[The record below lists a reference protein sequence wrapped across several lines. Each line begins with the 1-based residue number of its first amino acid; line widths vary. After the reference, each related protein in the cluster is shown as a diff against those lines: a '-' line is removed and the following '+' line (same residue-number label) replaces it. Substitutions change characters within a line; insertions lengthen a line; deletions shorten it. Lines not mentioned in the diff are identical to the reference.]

1 MMIELTNVRRGRIFA
16 VPYRA
21 NQAGKAYPIPS
32 GCVVERLNPGQGGQV
47 PECVPEFFALDGQ
60 GQPASPDAGQEDL
73 SLLPLSGIYRVPSGE
88 AVAVYGAT
96 VHRIN

>member
-21 NQAGKAYPIPS
+21 NQAGMAYAIPS
-32 GCVVERLNPGQGGQV
+32 GCVVERLNPGQGSQV
-47 PECVPEFFALDGQ
+47 PECVPEFFALDVQ
-60 GQPASPDAGQEDL
+60 GKPASPNAPREDVF
-73 SLLPLSGIYRVPSGE
+73 LLPLSGIYRTPSGE
-88 AVAVYGAT
+88 AAAVYGAT